1 MNLLH
6 FILLLGL
13 GFLVGSVGTLIGAG
27 GGFILV
33 PILLLLY
40 PTAKPELITSISLAT
55 VFLNASSGSI
65 AYARM
70 GRIDY
75 RSAIIFAAATLPGA
89 IIGAI
94 STGYIPRNTF
104 NIILAALLSV
114 IAILL
119 LIRPQQGA
127 SMPKK
132 KRVYVHR
139 LVKEKSG
146 QEHRY

>member
-1 MNLLH
+1 MSLLH
-6 FILLLGL
+6 VLLLLGL

-40 PTAKPELITSISLAT
+40 PTARPELITSISLAI

-75 RSAIIFAAATLPGA
+75 RSAIIFGAATLPGA
-89 IIGAI
+89 VIGAI

-104 NIILAALLSV
+104 NIILAVLLSV
-114 IAILL
+114 ISILL
-119 LIRPQQGA
+119 LIRPEQDA
-127 SMPKK
+127 PTPKK
-132 KRVYVHR
+132 KKV
-139 LVKEKSG
+139 
-146 QEHRY
+146 